1 MLSELMV
8 VNYHYIRDF
17 FPSRGIYGIFPVN
30 FVKQLGLIRENGFS
44 FTSLRELNDAI
55 INCDYSKLHTKSCLI
70 TFDDGLRESYE
81 IGFPLLEREGIDAAF
96 FVSSAT
102 TSGRRVLPV
111 HKYHLIQS
119 VLSDQEI
126 AKKISIV
133 GMDAFPSSDIDAR
146 AQYPWDT
153 LESARL
159 KYFLNF
165 KLSFSEKEVV
175 IDDLFKEC
183 GVGETKYAAE
193 LYLSKAQILELA
205 RLGNLASHAITHQ
218 PLAQLGQDEME
229 FELHQSRSDLN
240 LFAGN
245 LIESVSYPFGG
256 ETAVNGQVIEAAKK
270 AGYISGFTM
279 QRGVNNLTDIIK
291 NPLSIKR
298 YDSNDIYGGK
308 SDIMNRG
315 G

>member
-1 MLSELMV
+1 MV

-17 FPSRGIYGIFPVN
+17 FPSRGIYGIFPAN
-30 FVKQLGLIRENGFS
+30 FVKQISLIRDNGFT

-55 INCDYSKLHTKSCLI
+55 MNCDYSKLHTKSCLI

-81 IGFPLLEREGIDAAF
+81 IGFPLLEREGINAAF

-102 TSGRRVLPV
+102 ISGRRVLPV

-126 AKKISIV
+126 AKRISIMGV
-133 GMDAFPSSDIDAR
+133 DFAIQSPDSDMR
-146 AQYPWDT
+146 TQYPWDT

-175 IDDLFKEC
+175 IDNLFKEC
-183 GVGETKYAAE
+183 GVEEAEYAAE
-193 LYLSKAQILELA
+193 LYLSKDQILELA

-229 FELHQSRSDLN
+229 FELRQSRSDLN
-240 LFAGN
+240 IFAGN

-256 ETAVNGQVIEAAKK
+256 EKAVSGQVIEEAKK

-279 QRGVNNLTDIIK
+279 ERGVNNLTDIIK

-308 SDIMNRG
+308 SDILNRG
-315 G
+315 N